1 MATNKRKEAAALF
14 ELIDRSTLKV
24 PKNAGA
30 LKIPSWW
37 SSKTN
42 PPAQGASTT
51 AAASTSAAPAA
62 RSEARITPAPEE
74 KKPETNVVKE
84 EGQSRLFEPPPVDAM
99 PASSPSIRPPGAKS
113 PAPIT
118 APVKAAAPETYK
130 ETEAISEQ
138 ELPPDVPEMPAP
150 EEKGARRVFAPQT
163 HAQDRKS
170 WSPPRSGSLARLP
183 AWVLIG
189 GIVLV
194 AAVAGIVVAVAKQMG
209 KDKPATQPAATAA
222 VVTPSTANSQQL
234 LPPPM
239 TGQAPAGRGGGA
251 AGGVSVPPS
260 PSAARAGRLHN
271 EEKYP
276 FDGSKYY
283 IIICQTP
290 SKTIAERNAGW
301 LVERGIDVAIESK
314 PNRGSA
320 WYVLIAIQPFDTLL
334 AAEPLKAE
342 IVRIGDSH
350 IKDAWK
356 TAYATKVSRQPTTEP
371 RLP

>member
-42 PPAQGASTT
+42 PPAQGTPAT
-51 AAASTSAAPAA
+51 AAAPGSSASPL
-62 RSEARITPAPEE
+62 RPEARITPAPEE
-74 KKPETNVVKE
+74 KKTETNVVKE
-84 EGQSRLFEPPPVDAM
+84 EGQSRLFEPPPVDAV

-118 APVKAAAPETYK
+118 APIKVPAPGTYK

-138 ELPPDVPEMPAP
+138 ELPPDSPEMPAP
-150 EEKGARRVFAPQT
+150 EEKGSKRVFAPQT
-163 HAQDRKS
+163 YAQDRKP

-194 AAVAGIVVAVAKQMG
+194 VVVAGIVVALAKQMS
-209 KDKPATQPAATAA
+209 KEKPATQPAATAA
-222 VVTPSTANSQQL
+222 VVVPSTANSQQL

-239 TGQAPAGRGGGA
+239 TGQAPAGRGGG
-251 AGGVSVPPS
+251 GINVPTPPS
-260 PSAARAGRLHN
+260 VARAGKLHN

-334 AAEPLKAE
+334 AAEPLKTE

-356 TAYATKVSRQPTTEP
+356 TAYATKVSRQPTTEARTP
-371 RLP
+371 